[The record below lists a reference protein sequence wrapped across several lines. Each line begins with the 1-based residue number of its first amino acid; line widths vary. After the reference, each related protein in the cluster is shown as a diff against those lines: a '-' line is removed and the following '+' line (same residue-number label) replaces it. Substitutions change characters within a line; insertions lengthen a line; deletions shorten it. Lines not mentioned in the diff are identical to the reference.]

1 MEIKENIEKEGSR
14 EWAKIKDRILCE
26 ESKRRM
32 AEMREKE
39 IAGGKM
45 QRHRKRQRQKPKI
58 ERKSGRERNMKIKE
72 RPSSRPKINKKEPTV
87 RKNDKRKQRRQENI
101 RERRR
106 KKKKEN
112 LQLCPNKKI
121 KKHKQTNTHGT
132 LAKG

>member
-1 MEIKENIEKEGSR
+1 MEIKESIEKEGSR
-14 EWAKIKDRILCE
+14 EWEKIKDRILCE

-45 QRHRKRQRQKPKI
+45 QRHRKRQRQKPKL

-72 RPSSRPKINKKEPTV
+72 RPSSRPKINKEEPTV

-106 KKKKEN
+106 KKRRKIYN
-112 LQLCPNKKI
+112 CAQI
-121 KKHKQTNTHGT
+121 KK
-132 LAKG
+132 